1 MPVRLLTV
9 LLVVALA
16 AASADLAH
24 AQETPAPLRLGTD
37 GHGVRLV
44 QRGTPAHLVVLL
56 SPKRYRAVAGK
67 ELQMVCAPVPD
78 VTLGGDLAGGPRHD
92 FGDAPRPRGS
102 VGAVLHPPRRHTPF
116 VTRLSPQWD
125 WCAFVVRTVRDRGRV
140 THEVGFA
147 TVPLTPAGAA
157 FADERR
163 AALSVIVSDLLLFT
177 RPERVK
183 QVARWLHAVV
193 LSSPTEA
200 PPPGRLGLYSDHRR
214 HVYAAQIDRA
224 GDLLFLDHDGDV
236 VQTNLLRYMQD
247 EALLWG
253 M

>member
-1 MPVRLLTV
+1 MSVRLLT
-9 LLVVALA
+9 LLLALA
-16 AASADLAH
+16 AAGADLAY
-24 AQETPAPLRLGTD
+24 AQEPPAPLPLGTD

-56 SPKRYRAVAGK
+56 SPKRYRQVAGRA
-67 ELQMVCAPVPD
+67 LQMVCAPVPD
-78 VTLGGDLAGGPRHD
+78 VTLGADLVGGPRHD
-92 FGDAPRPRGS
+92 FRDVPRPRGS
-102 VGAVLHPPRRHTPF
+102 VGAVLHPPRRRTPL

-140 THEVGFA
+140 TREVGFA

-157 FADERR
+157 FADERGV
-163 AALSVIVSDLLLFT
+163 ALRVIVSDLLLLP

-193 LSSPTEA
+193 LSSPAET

-214 HVYAAQIDRA
+214 HVYAAQTDRA

-236 VQTNLLRYMQD
+236 VRTNLLRYMQD
-247 EALLWG
+247 DALLWG
-253 M
+253 L